1 MFCKTIS
8 REDYNVIYNKDKIVW
23 LCSNKK
29 CDSARYLSV
38 GEEDTDNCS
47 FCNSKMNKS
56 PLTVEEY
63 AYITL
68 ISDDRDFLDAM
79 IELKQK
85 DIIEFK
91 TKIAQFKVQVDAQE
105 ERERQEK
112 NKPKCPKCGST
123 NITTGQKGYSFW
135 TGFLGSN
142 KTVNRCGSCGHTW
155 KP

>member
-1 MFCKTIS
+1 MALTD
-8 REDYNVIYNKDKIVW
+8 EVW

-29 CDSARYLSV
+29 CDSARYLNPC
-38 GEEDTDNCS
+38 EENNSNCS
-47 FCNSKMNKS
+47 FCNSEMIKT
-56 PLTVEEY
+56 PLLVEEY

-68 ISDDRDFLDAM
+68 ISEDRDFIDAM

-91 TKIAQFKVQVDAQE
+91 TKIAQFKAQVDAE
-105 ERERQEK
+105 EDRKRKEK
-112 NKPKCPKCGST
+112 NQPKCPKCGST
-123 NITTGQKGYSFW
+123 NITTGQRGYSFW

-142 KTVNRCGSCGHTW
+142 KTVNRCSNCGHTW

>member
-1 MFCKTIS
+1 M
-8 REDYNVIYNKDKIVW
+8 IYNKDKIVW

-68 ISDDRDFLDAM
+68 TSDDRDFLDAM

-85 DIIEFK
+85 DIIEYEIKMSMFRNLVEQQEK
-91 TKIAQFKVQVDAQE
+91 AKQE
-105 ERERQEK
+105 ER